1 MSELILITGGQ
12 RSGKSSF
19 GQNLAE
25 KKSRYPVFLATA
37 RSWDDDFKARIARH
51 QEDRGSNW
59 KTIEE
64 EKDLGKLDLTGETV
78 LLDCI
83 TLWLTNIF
91 HDNAYDPELTL
102 QEAKKE
108 WGKLVAKDCTLIVIS
123 NEIGMGVHA
132 ETESSRKF
140 ADIQG
145 WMNQQIASEAD
156 EVYLMVSGIPVKI
169 KP

>member
-1 MSELILITGGQ
+1 MSELIFIIGGQ

-19 GQNLAE
+19 GQRIAE
-25 KKSRYPVFLATA
+25 KKSKHPVFLATA
-37 RSWDDDFKARIARH
+37 RCWDDDFKARIVRH
-51 QEDRGSNW
+51 QDDRGPNW
-59 KTIEE
+59 RTIEE

-102 QEAKKE
+102 QQAKKE
-108 WGKLVAKDCTLIVIS
+108 WGQLIVKNCTLIVIS

-132 ETESSRKF
+132 ENESSRKF

-145 WMNQQIASEAD
+145 WMNQQIAREAD
-156 EVYLMVSGIPVKI
+156 EAYLMVSGIHVKL

>member
-1 MSELILITGGQ
+1 MRELIFITGGQ

-19 GQNLAE
+19 GQRLAE
-25 KKSRYPVFLATA
+25 EKSKHPVFLATA
-37 RSWDDDFKARIARH
+37 RSWDEDFKARIARH
-51 QEDRGSNW
+51 QDDRSSNW
-59 KTIEE
+59 RTIEE
-64 EKDLGKLDLTGETV
+64 EKDLSKHDLDGKIV

-91 HDNAYDPELTL
+91 HDNAYNPDQTL
-102 QEAKKE
+102 KQAKDE
-108 WGKLVAKDCTLIVIS
+108 WGKLAAKDCTLIVIS

-132 ETESSRKF
+132 EHESSRKF

-145 WMNQQIASEAD
+145 WMNQQIAREAD
-156 EVYLMVSGIPVKI
+156 EAFLMVSGLPLKL